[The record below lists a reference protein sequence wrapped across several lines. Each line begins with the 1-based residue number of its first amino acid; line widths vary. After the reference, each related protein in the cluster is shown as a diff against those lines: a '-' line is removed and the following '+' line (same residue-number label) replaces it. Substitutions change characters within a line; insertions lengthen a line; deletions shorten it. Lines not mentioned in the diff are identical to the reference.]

1 MANIY
6 VIGSLGR
13 DEKIKKTANY
23 YKRLGNNVEYVKKQP
38 HLPCRKLVEECF
50 NKIEKADEVVVIP
63 KCDGSIGIGVTYE
76 IMFANRVGTKVTI
89 LNEQDNEEKEKK

>member
-23 YKRLGNNVEYVKKQP
+23 YKSLGNNVEYVKNN
-38 HLPCRKLVEECF
+38 HICRAE
-50 NKIEKADEVVVIP
+50 N
-63 KCDGSIGIGVTYE
+63 
-76 IMFANRVGTKVTI
+76 
-89 LNEQDNEEKEKK
+89 

>member
-13 DEKIKKTANY
+13 DEKIKDVAKY
-23 YKRLGNNVEYVKKQP
+23 YMSLGNNVEYVKKQP
-38 HLPCRKLVEECF
+38 QLTSRKLVEECF

-76 IMFANRVGTKVTI
+76 IVFANRVGRKVTI
-89 LNEQDNEEKEKK
+89 LNEKEK

>member
-13 DEKIKKTANY
+13 EEKIKDVAKY
-23 YKRLGNNVEYVKKQP
+23 YMSLGNNVEYVKKQP
-38 HLPCRKLVEECF
+38 QLACRKLVEACF

-76 IMFANRVGTKVTI
+76 IVFANRIGTKVTI
-89 LNEQDNEEKEKK
+89 LNEQENE